1 MSSLEKIQKK
11 IEEIERAMNSAEFWA
26 DKDKAQALIR
36 EYEALKNELA
46 GVGKY
51 DAGGAVMTIFS
62 GAGGDDAED
71 FSRMLLEMYQ
81 KFFNKRKWNYR
92 IIHKNENDHGGDRN
106 ITLEINSK
114 GVYGTL

>member
-1 MSSLEKIQKK
+1 MGKEEIQKK
-11 IEEIERAMNSAEFWA
+11 IEEIERAMNSAEFWV
-26 DKDKAQALIR
+26 DKDKAQAMIR
-36 EYEALKNELA
+36 EHEALKNKLT

-81 KFFNKRKWNYR
+81 KFFRSEERRVGKECRSRWSPY
-92 IIHKNENDHGGDRN
+92 H
-106 ITLEINSK
+106 
-114 GVYGTL
+114 

>member
-81 KFFNKRKWNYR
+81 KFFNKKKW
-92 IIHKNENDHGGDRN
+92 
-106 ITLEINSK
+106 
-114 GVYGTL
+114 